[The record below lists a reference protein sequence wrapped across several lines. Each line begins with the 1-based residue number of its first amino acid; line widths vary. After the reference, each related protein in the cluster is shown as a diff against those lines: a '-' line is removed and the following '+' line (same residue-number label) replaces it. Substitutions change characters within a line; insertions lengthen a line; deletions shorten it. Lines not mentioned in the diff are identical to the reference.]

1 MARYVATI
9 PSLMTPDAA
18 FLYMADLRNFAKWD
32 KGVKKVVQVKGN
44 GGGKETEFDVTAQGF
59 RGRDLT
65 FRYRTVEHDA
75 PRNILV
81 KARNSMFS
89 SVDRVT
95 IVPTASG
102 CDVTYDA
109 TLTLNGIFR
118 PMSPLLGP
126 KFKKIGDVATNGLKR
141 VLADPTGTLQ
151 V

>member
-1 MARYVATI
+1 
-9 PSLMTPDAA
+9 MTPDAA

-32 KGVKKVVQVKGN
+32 KGVKKVVQVIGN
-44 GGGKETEFDVTAQGF
+44 GGGEATAFDVTVRGF
-59 RGRDLT
+59 RGGAITLQ
-65 FRYRTVEHDA
+65 YHTVEHDA

-102 CDVTYDA
+102 CDVTYNA
-109 TLTLNGIFR
+109 TLMLIGIFWLLN
-118 PMSPLLGP
+118 PLLGL
-126 KFKKIGDVATNGLKR
+126 KFNKIGDVATNGLR
-141 VLADPTGTLQ
+141 CVLADPTGTLQ

>member
-9 PSLMTPDAA
+9 PSSMTPDAA

-32 KGVKKVVQVKGN
+32 KGVKKVVQVIGN
-44 GGGKETEFDVTAQGF
+44 GGGEATAFDVTVRGF
-59 RGRDLT
+59 RGGAITLQ
-65 FRYRTVEHDA
+65 YHTVEHDA

-102 CDVTYDA
+102 CDVTYNA
-109 TLTLNGIFR
+109 TLTLIGIFW
-118 PMSPLLGP
+118 PLNPLLGL
-126 KFKKIGDVATNGLKR
+126 KFNKIGDVATNGLRR